1 MSMISGVNEKI
12 LESQVANLQIRQAI
26 DVKVAKKALDAT
38 EAQADAAL
46 KLLDAA
52 ADMAKQ
58 MGTSDNSIP
67 TLGSIVSG
75 LGRNL
80 DVRA

>member
-1 MSMISGVNEKI
+1 MSAIRGVNDKL
-12 LESQVANLQIRQAI
+12 LESQLANVQIRQAI
-26 DVKVAKKALDAT
+26 DIKLAKKALDAT

-52 ADMAKQ
+52 ADTAKQ
-58 MGTSDNSIP
+58 MGSSDNSIP
-67 TLGSIVSG
+67 TLGSMVSG
-75 LGRNL
+75 LGQHL